1 MFKINDVLLESFDF
15 SFGIFELFQKFER
28 SFVSFVNFFFEF
40 KNIIGQV
47 FDFNLKL
54 FFLIS
59 QLTDVFFGGLVLSM
73 DVLLVFDGLL
83 VTKDGGF
90 VLKFGGGKSGNFMSM
105 LSDYLS
111 SRNSKLLVLVFES
124 SKS

>member
-1 MFKINDVLLESFDF
+1 M
-15 SFGIFELFQKFER
+15 
-28 SFVSFVNFFFEF
+28 
-40 KNIIGQV
+40 
-47 FDFNLKL
+47 
-54 FFLIS
+54 
-59 QLTDVFFGGLVLSM
+59 FFGGLVLS
-73 DVLLVFDGLL
+73 VYVFLVFDGLL

-90 VLKFGGGKSGNFMSM
+90 MLKLGSGKSGNFMSM